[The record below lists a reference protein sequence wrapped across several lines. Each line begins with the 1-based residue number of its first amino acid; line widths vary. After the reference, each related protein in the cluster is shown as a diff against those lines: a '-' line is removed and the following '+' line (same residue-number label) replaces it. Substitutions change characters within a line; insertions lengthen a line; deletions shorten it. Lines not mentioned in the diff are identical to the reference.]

1 MTLLVDGRYE
11 QFRCSDNYHNKSWY
25 DWCLVQYFDTETG
38 RTRKRAGKLLG
49 IVKFDSSIDIN
60 VVDAMMLHVVLRVS
74 DKKVSAA
81 HLQRDFVHSFKMG
94 GQSSLVVLPVS
105 SIVGPLATFTNYGGA
120 DNEHYAILPHRKWG
134 KYFSDRIVVP
144 DNSS

>member
-1 MTLLVDGRYE
+1 M
-11 QFRCSDNYHNKSWY
+11 
-25 DWCLVQYFDTETG
+25 
-38 RTRKRAGKLLG
+38 LG
-49 IVKFDSSIDIN
+49 IVKFDSSININ

>member
-1 MTLLVDGRYE
+1 MKSLVVFE
-11 QFRCSDNYHNKSWY
+11 SIHQFPNSLHHHG
-25 DWCLVQYFDTETG
+25 LVADISRKDVATFHARICAQVQCQWIENEYI
-38 RTRKRAGKLLG
+38 TRLQ
-49 IVKFDSSIDIN
+49 
-60 VVDAMMLHVVLRVS
+60 HVVLRVS